1 MHRMDKIRFV
11 ILFGEPP
18 EEPCYGYMELNP
30 DGHMIALFNKHGEEL
45 DMNGGHEVIKV
56 KTLGKFDN
64 EDRDNFYDLLESD
77 GVG

>member
-1 MHRMDKIRFV
+1 MHRVDKIKFV
-11 ILFGEPP
+11 LFFGKPL
-18 EEPCYGYMELNP
+18 EEPCYGYMEMNS
-30 DGHMIALFNKHGEEL
+30 DGQLIALFNKHGEEL

>member
-1 MHRMDKIRFV
+1 
-11 ILFGEPP
+11 
-18 EEPCYGYMELNP
+18 MELNT

-56 KTLGKFDN
+56 KMLGKFDN
-64 EDRDNFYDLLESD
+64 EERDNFYDLLESD